1 MMNRVE
7 DNQLHLLHVWI
18 SVFCQILLIYKN
30 IDDFGNE
37 IITGFASVIFLLDAA
52 LQGHWEIGEHR
63 SVNHSRFLDVPSRL
77 LHLLQVVLGRNNAHE
92 IRSHH
97 GFLGSEGNGKLATKL
112 QVVCGDVNS
121 MKDLWMMM
129 S

>member
-18 SVFCQILLIYKN
+18 
-30 IDDFGNE
+30 
-37 IITGFASVIFLLDAA
+37 
-52 LQGHWEIGEHR
+52 
-63 SVNHSRFLDVPSRL
+63 VPSRL
-77 LHLLQVVLGRNNAHE
+77 LHLLRVVLGRNNAHE

-129 S
+129 SG

>member
-37 IITGFASVIFLLDAA
+37 IIAGFTFVVFLLDAA
-52 LQGHWEIGEHR
+52 LQGHWEIGNYQWL
-63 SVNHSRFLDVPSRL
+63 SSFLYYFEDYSY
-77 LHLLQVVLGRNNAHE
+77 
-92 IRSHH
+92 
-97 GFLGSEGNGKLATKL
+97 
-112 QVVCGDVNS
+112 
-121 MKDLWMMM
+121 LWVIAMIKA
-129 S
+129 SK